1 VTKMKARNDIQL
13 ASKNSNNLLRK
24 DFNILAPVSEH
35 KDDIFLDEAV
45 EEFEW
50 NINCRFNVN
59 PKRLLQFGYSKWKKR
74 TLITDVKNSSLRMLL
89 GLPILSLNEIDV
101 SQYKPVNFIPLL
113 QKMELPVS
121 AKFGFKLLE
130 ENLIFL
136 PNSTEGEP
144 ADSRYKR
151 LYLDSPDEPVAFLGK
166 TSTVE
171 FKDNLLYNLDIERG
185 YDSRPRADDVL
196 TLEGVNMGNEDMQ
209 PIRLSAHAHN
219 RDKSRWSDNCKA
231 RANIIKELVTTEET
245 YLETL
250 KELNDQ
256 FLSSY
261 TEKLKL
267 KQLIDLTDFRQDVN
281 TLISLHGTL
290 LEKFRSE
297 DSICDVFLGEIAFLK
312 MYKNVIHNYVEVDRV
327 MKDSISKKSIK
338 FKKLFEKSENERLRA
353 DPIGYFQYLAITIVQ
368 RTPRYKLM
376 LSDLKKHTPPE
387 HPEYDNLVK
396 GLNQI
401 VEICSIINEYQRRKE
416 NEHQLL
422 QLQMKIDRRSLAA
435 HKIPNL
441 VIPSRRLIR
450 FGQVAIKNV
459 SNSILGIRSLSGSLS
474 LQTAEVLMC
483 SDKLIITC
491 GRRNRVRKVFEMD
504 TLQAEVKKEA
514 IQCEVNEIFELEL
527 SKSFEMPGG
536 NPTLNKIS
544 SSVLLKLD
552 DSPHSMC
559 IYLSTLKEAE
569 EWANDIKRYSK
580 ESRNAVKYVK

>member
-1 VTKMKARNDIQL
+1 ML
-13 ASKNSNNLLRK
+13 E
-24 DFNILAPVSEH
+24 PVSEH
-35 KDDIFLDEAV
+35 KDDIFLDEAI

-59 PKRLLQFGYSKWKKR
+59 PKSLLQFGYSKWKKR
-74 TLITDVKNSSLRMLL
+74 TLVTEVKNSSLRMLL

-101 SQYKPVNFIPLL
+101 SQYKPVNFIPLW
-113 QKMELPVS
+113 QKMELPIS
-121 AKFGFKLLE
+121 AKFGFKFLE
-130 ENLIFL
+130 ENLIS
-136 PNSTEGEP
+136 PSNSEEGEP

-151 LYLDSPDEPVAFLGK
+151 VHRDSLDDSLDEPVAFLGQ
-166 TSTVE
+166 TSSVE
-171 FKDNLLYNLDIERG
+171 FKDKLVYNLDIEESYYG
-185 YDSRPRADDVL
+185 RARNDHFL
-196 TLEGVNMGNEDMQ
+196 TLEEVNMGNEDMQ
-209 PIRLSAHAHN
+209 PIRLSAI
-219 RDKSRWSDNCKA
+219 DSDQSRWSKNCKT

-261 TEKLKL
+261 TDQLKL
-267 KQLIDLTDFRQDVN
+267 KQLIDLTDFRHDVN
-281 TLISLHGTL
+281 TLISLHSTL
-290 LEKFRSE
+290 LEKFRSQK
-297 DSICDVFLGEIAFLK
+297 SICDVFLGEIAFLK
-312 MYKNVIHNYVEVDRV
+312 IYKNVIHNYVEVDRV
-327 MKDSISKKSIK
+327 MKDSISTKSIK
-338 FKKLFEKSENERLRA
+338 SFKKLFEESENESLKA
-353 DPIGYFQYLAITIVQ
+353 DPVGYFQYLAITIVQ

-376 LSDLKKHTPPE
+376 LSDLKKHTPPD

-396 GLNQI
+396 GLNQV
-401 VEICSIINEYQRRKE
+401 VEICSVINEYQTRKE

-422 QLQMKIDRRSLAA
+422 QLQMKIDRRSLAE
-435 HKIPNL
+435 HKIQNL

-450 FGQVAIKNV
+450 FGQVAIKNI
-459 SNSILGIRSLSGSLS
+459 SNSIFEGIRRLSFSVS
-474 LQTAEVLMC
+474 FQTAEVLMC